1 MLVRVVR
8 MEFDLNKVDTF
19 KKLFYERKA
28 KITAFPGCQQV
39 QLLQDH
45 TLPNVYYTLS
55 HWSSPEDLE
64 RYRTSPFFDDTWA
77 ATKALFSGKPK
88 AWSLIPDERE

>member
-8 MEFDLNKVDTF
+8 MEFDPAKVDAF
-19 KKLFYERKA
+19 KQLFYERKE
-28 KITAFPGCQQV
+28 KISGFPGCQQV

-45 TLPNVYYTLS
+45 IQPNVYYTLS
-55 HWSSPEDLE
+55 HWNGPDDLE
-64 RYRTSPFFDDTWA
+64 NYRTSPFFEDTWK

-88 AWSLIPDERE
+88 AWSLIPDE

>member
-8 MEFDLNKVDTF
+8 MEFDPEKVIDF
-19 KKLFYERKA
+19 KKLFYERKP
-28 KITAFPGCQQV
+28 KISAFPGCQRV

-45 TLPNVYYTLS
+45 TLSNVFYTLS
-55 HWSSPEDLE
+55 HWDGPDDLE
-64 RYRTSPFFDDTWA
+64 NYRTSPFFDDTWT

-88 AWSLIPDERE
+88 AWSLIPDKE